1 MTREHPVIK
10 IMVPGMGS
18 LENRTPVAPGV
29 GSSDM
34 HNKGSKSHASK
45 AKRNFRINGE
55 SRGASPTLASSTK
68 YVRSG
73 GPERRAARIARNLA
87 RQQRLSERGAQRR
100 MGQVSRRLDRR
111 ILKAAEHLIDALD

>member
-1 MTREHPVIK
+1 MTQEHKTYPI
-10 IMVPGMGS
+10 IVPGMGDLQCNTTS
-18 LENRTPVAPGV
+18 TFRAKVEHKAGKKKV
-29 GSSDM
+29 
-34 HNKGSKSHASK
+34 NKL
-45 AKRNFRINGE
+45 KRNFRINGAE
-55 SRGASPTLASSTK
+55 RGKEPSFAASSK

-87 RQQRLSERGAQRR
+87 RQQRLHERGAQRR